1 MTQLEREAQLV
12 VRGAPP
18 RDQIAVDVVQEE
30 EPLQLGAGRLL
41 GERPVRLS
49 LLISQKL
56 HRHERTVAS
65 TGARPAIFPRTP
77 AGPPAGV
84 LADHDRSQR
93 QPLYRCFPRP

>member
-1 MTQLEREAQLV
+1 MPQLEREAQLV
-12 VRGAPP
+12 VRGASP

-56 HRHERTVAS
+56 HPHERTVAS
-65 TGARPAIFPRTP
+65 TGARPAILSPTP
-77 AGPPAGV
+77 AKPPPRV
-84 LADHDRSQR
+84 LADRDRSPR
-93 QPLYRCFPRP
+93 PPLYPCFPK